1 MPVYHHVVLFRFHD
15 ETTEAQRTHALDAL
29 RALGRFPG
37 VLQWQV
43 ELSLDSRKGFVIAE
57 LATFEDE
64 AAFEAWRT
72 SDEHRAV
79 ADEMRTISDWLVADF
94 LD

>member
-1 MPVYHHVVLFRFHD
+1 VYHHVVLFRFHD
-15 ETTEAQRTHALDAL
+15 ATTEAQRTQALESL

-37 VLQWQV
+37 ACEWRV
-43 ELSLDSRKGFVIAE
+43 EPSLDSRKGFVIAE
-57 LATFEDE
+57 LGVFEDE
-64 AAFEAWRT
+64 SAFEAWRT

-79 ADEMRTISDWLVADF
+79 AAELREISDWLVADF